1 MASETFETTAQI
13 ANTPE
18 AVIDYVSQVRNRP
31 LFFPSLKSI
40 SDVKGDP
47 KSVGTSWKWTFA
59 TLGMEFQGTG
69 RCLQHVPGKLY
80 SFSTEGGIESAFTYQ
95 AAPQDGGTL
104 LTIRLEYSVPESAR
118 PRLPAESVGKA
129 MMKAEAER
137 VVQNLKSILDQ

>member
-1 MASETFETTAQI
+1 MADETFELTAQI

-80 SFSTEGGIESAFTYQ
+80 SFSTEGGNAEHRSPT
-95 AAPQDGGTL
+95 
-104 LTIRLEYSVPESAR
+104 R
-118 PRLPAESVGKA
+118 PRSQVRCSRSVWITA
-129 MMKAEAER
+129 FRRRPSHACRPRAWAR
-137 VVQNLKSILDQ
+137 R